1 VVLCDLHMPGVSGW
15 TSPNAWFKGKSGSRV
30 IIVSVQVDGPM
41 PRRLL
46 DAGAFGTWASVA
58 TPPSC

>member
-1 VVLCDLHMPGVSGW
+1 
-15 TSPNAWFKGKSGSRV
+15 V

-46 DAGAFGTWASVA
+46 DAGAFGYLGKCGDA
-58 TPPSC
+58 PSC